1 MRTTR
6 VVPKPRIYH
15 GLAPLMSFGDAI
27 SATKPDLIVSGDDLA
42 TRHLHHL
49 YQRESKRGRSGRPIC
64 ELIERSLGAP
74 ESFGIVY
81 ARTAFIQLA
90 REQGIRAPE
99 TEVIGSIADLKRR
112 IARTGLPVVLKTDG
126 TSGGDGVRVVHTTEE
141 AECAFDALQAPPLF
155 ARAAKRA
162 LVDKDKTFLRPS
174 LFRHHAVVNAQA
186 FVAGR
191 EATSTLACW
200 KGEVL
205 ASLHCEVVHKTD
217 AAGPATVM
225 RLIESADMSD
235 AAERMV
241 RCLKLSGVHGLDFM
255 LETETA
261 KAHLIEINPRA
272 TQVGHLK
279 LGVDHDLPAALY
291 SALSGKPIQPAAK
304 VTENAMIALFPQEWM
319 RDPCS
324 PLLQSA
330 HHDVPWEEPDL
341 IRACIE
347 KRAKRVPW
355 TSRAPASTTNF
366 STMHDRAAEPVQVSP
381 LSVGRSESRYE

>member
-15 GLAPLMSFGDAI
+15 GLAPLMSFADAI

-141 AECAFDALQAPPLF
+141 AELHLMRYRLLRSLR
-155 ARAAKRA
+155 ARRNERWWTRTKRFSDRRYF
-162 LVDKDKTFLRPS
+162 VIMPS
-174 LFRHHAVVNAQA
+174 
-186 FVAGR
+186 
-191 EATSTLACW
+191 
-200 KGEVL
+200 
-205 ASLHCEVVHKTD
+205 
-217 AAGPATVM
+217 
-225 RLIESADMSD
+225 
-235 AAERMV
+235 
-241 RCLKLSGVHGLDFM
+241 
-255 LETETA
+255 
-261 KAHLIEINPRA
+261 
-272 TQVGHLK
+272 
-279 LGVDHDLPAALY
+279 
-291 SALSGKPIQPAAK
+291 
-304 VTENAMIALFPQEWM
+304 
-319 RDPCS
+319 
-324 PLLQSA
+324 
-330 HHDVPWEEPDL
+330 
-341 IRACIE
+341 
-347 KRAKRVPW
+347 
-355 TSRAPASTTNF
+355 
-366 STMHDRAAEPVQVSP
+366 
-381 LSVGRSESRYE
+381 